1 MSRIFW
7 DTNLF
12 IYLIEGQGERADQ
25 VFSLVQRM
33 KQRGDQ
39 LYTSTIT
46 LGEVLVKP
54 LAENRPD
61 LVERYESTLRE
72 PVTTLI
78 SFDRACAR
86 IFAQLRQD
94 PSIRAPDGVQ
104 LACAAQARCDM
115 FITNDERLSRK
126 VVPGVQFIVSL
137 ARAPL

>member
-12 IYLIEGQGERADQ
+12 IYLIEGEGERADR
-25 VFSLVQRM
+25 VYSLVQGM

-54 LAENRPD
+54 LAQKRPD
-61 LVERYESTLRE
+61 PVERYEATLSE

-78 SFDRACAR
+78 PFDRACAR

-94 PSIRAPDGVQ
+94 RSMRAPDGVQ
-104 LACAAQARCDM
+104 LACASHARGTCSLR
-115 FITNDERLSRK
+115 ITT
-126 VVPGVQFIVSL
+126 
-137 ARAPL
+137 A